1 MNRKEGIIVSLLLLS
16 TFIGSVFAA
25 PMIQQVYVANFPSS
39 QQVTVSNFP
48 KAQNVTVTNPI
59 TTIITVQIPVVQK
72 TVRVVD
78 NLNITLPPCS
88 TCDPAHDGT
97 FIATSPADSSLGFRQ
112 ATIYLHWD
120 SISPGL
126 GNAGLWFVAAQK
138 PSTEFPGY
146 SCALQSGGNCLQ
158 EILYPQRQGGQ
169 GTFSMIV
176 NVVGEQFAFYLTSG
190 STQDQRFTNLSIA
203 VFLSN

>member
-1 MNRKEGIIVSLLLLS
+1 
-16 TFIGSVFAA
+16 
-25 PMIQQVYVANFPSS
+25 MIQQVYVANFSS
-39 QQVTVSNFP
+39 NQRVTVSNFP
-48 KAQNVTVTNPI
+48 KGQNVTVTNPF
-59 TTIITVQIPVVQK
+59 TTSITVQVPVVQK

-78 NLNITLPPCS
+78 NLNVTLPPFCS
-88 TCDPAHDGT
+88 TCDPAHDAT
-97 FIATSPADSSLGFRQ
+97 FIASSPADSSLGFRQ

-138 PSTEFPGY
+138 PSTEFPGS
-146 SCALQSGGNCLQ
+146 SCALQSGENCLQ

-169 GTFSMIV
+169 GTFSMTV

-190 STQDQRFTNLSIA
+190 STQDQRFTNISIA

>member
-1 MNRKEGIIVSLLLLS
+1 MNRKETIIVSLLILS

-25 PMIQQVYVANFPSS
+25 PMIQQTYLANFPSN

-48 KAQNVTVTNPI
+48 KSQNVTVMVT
-59 TTIITVQIPVVQK
+59 IPVVQK

-78 NLNITLPPCS
+78 NLNVTLPPCS

-126 GNAGLWFVAAQK
+126 GNVGLWLLATQR

-146 SCALQSGGNCLQ
+146 SCAPQSGGNCLQ

>member
-1 MNRKEGIIVSLLLLS
+1 MIIVSLLLLS

-25 PMIQQVYVANFPSS
+25 PMIQQLYVANFPSS
-39 QQVTVSNFP
+39 QRVTVSNFP
-48 KAQNVTVTNPI
+48 KAQNVTVTNPF
-59 TTIITVQIPVVQK
+59 TTSITVQVPVIQK

-78 NLNITLPPCS
+78 NLNITLPPCPA
-88 TCDPAHDGT
+88 CDPADGT